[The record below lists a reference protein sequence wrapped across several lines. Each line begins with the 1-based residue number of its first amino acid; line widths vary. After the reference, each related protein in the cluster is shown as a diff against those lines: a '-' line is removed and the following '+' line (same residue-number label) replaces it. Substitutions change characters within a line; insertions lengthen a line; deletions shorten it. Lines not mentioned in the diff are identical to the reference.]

1 MTSDERK
8 PPEIIAVASGKGGT
22 GKSLLAACL
31 GYALSRAQHRVLLID
46 ADPGTDGLSLF
57 LLGPKGMSQ
66 ATSFDTHET
75 FRGVLSEFRSTGELR
90 AKPRR
95 INRSTKDDHGCDYLA
110 LISGKGLYG
119 DFDPNVTAVPDL
131 DNETFRKAICAL
143 FAHLRS
149 SFEYDYIVVD
159 TRGGFAFESTDVCA
173 AADSFILVTDADYTS
188 FYQDRN
194 LVSRISAAAKSMQ
207 TRTLLRA
214 ILVNRAVEGEES
226 SFRLQLEKE
235 FPIRYIDTF
244 AIPLDL
250 EALKAYRVQQMPY
263 VKAPASGFSHATLS
277 AFSDILQIVTAQWP
291 RERVDGWNGL
301 VNEVSNAIERR
312 NAEAELEVEKQKAH
326 EIETDRARSE
336 LGSARVLYRA
346 ALAVALIA
354 LAAMFAIWIFAP
366 RERLVYVS
374 TADAGAPLLV
384 TVDTP
389 DGDVLIIP
397 PDDASAPLDAGS
409 VTPDPVGAVDAG
421 GALVPLP
428 QPTII
433 KTAKTPDPIL
443 RLTSADLALRVIP
456 RVTSAPIAGEKA
468 ANGKQVFRYVTWLSM
483 DPELEQRVTS
493 VRYTYNHESFNGL
506 SQTLSNAPSFRTTH
520 EAWGCINSITV
531 TLMFSPGPSK
541 SFDFDECAV
550 LKNPRSSAKAN

>member
-8 PPEIIAVASGKGGT
+8 PPEIIAIASGKGGT
-22 GKSLLAACL
+22 GKSLFAACL
-31 GYALSRAQHRVLLID
+31 GYALGRAQHRVLLID

-57 LLGPKGMSQ
+57 LLGPKGMNQ
-66 ATSFDTHET
+66 ATSFESQQT
-75 FRGVLSEFRSTGELR
+75 FRGVLNEFRTTGELR

-95 INRSTKDDHGCDYLA
+95 INRSTKDDHGCDYTA
-110 LISGKGLYG
+110 LISGNGLYG
-119 DFDPNVTAVPDL
+119 DFDPNVTPVPDL

-143 FAHLRS
+143 FTHFRS
-149 SFEYDYIVVD
+149 SFDYDYIVVD

-207 TRTLLRA
+207 TKTLLRA
-214 ILVNRAVEGEES
+214 ILVNRAVEGEEN

-312 NAEAELEVEKQKAH
+312 NAELQLEEERQRAR
-326 EIETDRARSE
+326 EIETDRARND

-346 ALAVALIA
+346 LLAVALIA
-354 LAAMFAIWIFAP
+354 CLAMFAIWIFAP
-366 RERLVYVS
+366 REKIVYLAS
-374 TADAGAPLLV
+374 ADAGAPLLV

-389 DGDVLIIP
+389 DGDVLVIP
-397 PDDASAPLDAGS
+397 PDVPSAPVDAPP
-409 VTPDPVGAVDAG
+409 VAPDPPVTLDAG
-421 GALVPLP
+421 GALDPIP
-428 QPTII
+428 APTTLRTS
-433 KTAKTPDPIL
+433 KPPDPIL

-456 RVTSAPIAGEKA
+456 RVTSTPITGEKA

-493 VRYTYNHESFNGL
+493 VRYTYNHSSFDGL
-506 SQTLSNAPSFRTTH
+506 SQTLENPPSFRTTH
-520 EAWGCINSITV
+520 EAWGCINSISV
-531 TLMFSPGPSK
+531 TLMFSTGPSK